1 MNMYIP
7 QCIRPVSAAIS
18 VHPDLPIPATS
29 PTDRVA
35 AASRSSGAPQRG
47 LVPGRPCRTAQ
58 PELASPDP
66 PLVPRTHPAGPVRLA
81 VAHPVANLVRLE
93 AIGSTAPVRS
103 QARG

>member
-1 MNMYIP
+1 MYIP

-35 AASRSSGAPQRG
+35 AASRSSGAPRCG
-47 LVPGRPCRTAQ
+47 LVPGKPCRTTQ
-58 PELASPDP
+58 PASASRDP
-66 PLVPRTHPAGPVRLA
+66 LPVPRTHPVGPVRLA
-81 VAHPVANLVRLE
+81 AGSLAANLARLV
-93 AIGSTAPVRS
+93 ALGLTAPVRS